1 MKTVTIRA
9 SGLSEWFDCA
19 ARAEA
24 RQLLKMRTPSS
35 GKALLGTAIHRS
47 TAAYDQAVLSGTGIT
62 IDEAAAAAVDA
73 IHRPQQ
79 EVAFNED
86 EKPNDIEAVAVSLH
100 KLYCE
105 TIAPTQDYS
114 AVEVECDRLEIT
126 DLGIALVGT
135 TDRVRKTAQGHGIA
149 DLKSGG
155 SAVRADGHVE
165 TKGAAYQLAVY
176 ELLAEQASGIP
187 ITAPARVIGLQ
198 TGKTAKGQRVAVSEP
213 IVNARSVLIGDE
225 ESPGVLEAVAAMIH
239 SGNFVGNPRSMMCH
253 EKYCPIYNR
262 CKFRK

>member
-1 MKTVTIRA
+1 MNQVTIRA
-9 SGLSEWFDCA
+9 SGLYEWFDCA

-35 GKALLGTAIHRS
+35 GKALLGTAIHKS
-47 TAAYDQAVLSGTGIT
+47 TAAYDQAVLAGTGIT
-62 IDEAAAAAVDA
+62 IDEAAGAAVDA
-73 IHRPQQ
+73 IHHPQQ
-79 EVAFNED
+79 DVVLDDD
-86 EKPNDIEAVAVSLH
+86 EKPNELEATALGLH

-105 TIAPTQDYS
+105 TIAPTQDYA

-126 DLGIALVGT
+126 DLGLTLTGT
-135 TDRVRKTAQGHGIA
+135 TDRVRKVDQGHGVA

-155 SAVRADGHVE
+155 NAVRADGHVE

-176 ELLAEQASGIP
+176 ELLAEKASGIP

-198 TGKTAKGQRVAVSEP
+198 TGKTPRGQRVAVSEP
-213 IVNARSVLIGDE
+213 IVDARSVLIGDE

-239 SGNFVGNPRSMMCH
+239 AGTFVGNPRSMMCH
-253 EKYCPIYNR
+253 DKYCPIFNR

>member
-1 MKTVTIRA
+1 MTITIRA
-9 SGLSEWFDCA
+9 SGLPEWFDCA

-24 RQLLKMRTPSS
+24 RQLLKLRTPSS
-35 GKALLGTAIHRS
+35 GKALLGTAIHKS
-47 TAAYDQAVLSGTGIT
+47 TAAYDQSRLSGSGLT
-62 IDEAAAAAVDA
+62 IDEAAGAAVDA
-73 IHRPQQ
+73 IHHPQQ
-79 EVAFNED
+79 EVALDDD
-86 EKPNDIEAVAVSLH
+86 EKPNELEAVAIGLH
-100 KLYCE
+100 TLYCE
-105 TIAPTQDYS
+105 QIAPTQDYA
-114 AVEVECDRLEIT
+114 AVEVECERLEIS

-135 TDRVRKTAQGHGIA
+135 TDRVRKTTEGHGIA

-155 SAVRADGHVE
+155 NAVRADGHVE

-198 TGKTAKGQRVAVSEP
+198 TGKTARGQRVAVSEP

-225 ESPGVLEAVAAMIH
+225 ESPGVLEAVAAMINA
-239 SGNFVGNPRSMMCH
+239 GTFVGNPRSMMCH